1 MNTQQRIHHLR
12 KILLRITQAQF
23 ASKLNISRSNL
34 ANIEQGTIGLTER
47 VAKDI
52 CREFSVNL
60 SWLMDGAEPV
70 FLPVSEHSVSNIDG
84 MYEQLNDDNKNHA
97 RGYIEQLLEE
107 QQSAVVKFA
116 DPDLTEEEI
125 EYLKKMLD
133 RRRGGSNG

>member
-1 MNTQQRIHHLR
+1 MTTHQRVHHVR
-12 KILLRITQAQF
+12 KVLLRITQAQF
-23 ASKLNISRSNL
+23 AAKLNISRSNL

-60 SWLMDGAEPV
+60 KWLLDGTEPV
-70 FLPVSEHSVSNIDG
+70 FLPASESGAGNIAG
-84 MYEQLNDDNKNHA
+84 MYERLNDDNRSHV

-107 QQSAVVKFA
+107 QQSAAVRFSEQ
-116 DPDLTEEEI
+116 DLTEEEI

-133 RRRGGSNG
+133 RRRGNVNG